1 MNTSIGIL
9 SRSLLLSAALCV
21 SAFAV
26 VPTAITVEGHVTA
39 IDSHSIQI
47 EGISYPIEPGSEA
60 ARDLANVQ
68 RGDSV
73 TLAVSPR
80 LTPGTDPV
88 QHGVGQG
95 HEVVNPATANTHT
108 TVTVVHA
115 PGVR

>member
-9 SRSLLLSAALCV
+9 FRSLLLSAALCA
-21 SAFAV
+21 SAGAV
-26 VPTAITVEGHVTA
+26 VPTEITVEGHVTA

-47 EGISYPIEPGSEA
+47 DGISYPIEPGSET

-73 TLAVSPR
+73 TLAISPQR
-80 LTPGTDPV
+80 TPGTDPV
-88 QHGVGQG
+88 QHWVGQG